1 MSNSNDLLNMSFSS
15 GDNFISSTITPP
27 SLVTLTTAAGDIPI
41 SIFSYTPYL
50 RQRECVKDCIWHSGS
65 TATDLIIALGCS
77 GPWVNECYCKGNGNE
92 NGNRN
97 YEHATTASSFLRSC
111 VAESCRTP
119 SADDLVTSGFSVY
132 NEYCAKAGM
141 AIPSIPWVV
150 TSVAAGSGE
159 RAGQPTG
166 VFGAGSGSGSGS
178 GSLGLS
184 SGAKVGIA
192 VGSTAAVL
200 ALVMSAVITWRL
212 KVKARI
218 SLSRRKDDNEVK
230 GLDAGRT
237 VSPQLQVIRHKGLPS
252 VTTRYN

>member
-132 NEYCAKAGM
+132 NEYCAKAG
-141 AIPSIPWVV
+141 
-150 TSVAAGSGE
+150 
-159 RAGQPTG
+159 
-166 VFGAGSGSGSGS
+166 
-178 GSLGLS
+178 LS